1 MRFQLVLLASILLVV
16 GSAVMGVRGHLDA
29 SAAFAPQDS
38 SAVPSAASVVK
49 THTYVSLEP
58 VPRGRDFQVAVVLE
72 IARGY
77 HMNSHKP
84 TDAYLIPTALTA
96 QLPSGFELEDTIYP
110 KGEMEKFSFSPNH
123 ALDVYSGS
131 VTLLLRL
138 AAHADAPLGDT
149 EIPIMLRYQACN
161 DTVCLPPVKMP
172 VSAKLEVAS
181 KGTASREVH
190 PEIFSRLVPAH

>member
-1 MRFQLVLLASILLVV
+1 MRLRLLLLGSMLLLGSVAIGMRGGLHASP
-16 GSAVMGVRGHLDA
+16 
-29 SAAFAPQDS
+29 AFASQDS

-49 THTYVSLEP
+49 THTFVSLER
-58 VPRGRDFQVAVVLE
+58 VPRGREFQIAVVLE

-77 HMNSHKP
+77 HMNSHQP
-84 TDAYLIPTALTA
+84 TDAYLIPTALTL
-96 QLPSGFELEDTIYP
+96 QLPTGFELEDTIYP
-110 KGEMEKFSFSPNH
+110 KGQLEKFAFSPNH

-138 AAHADAPLGDT
+138 EAHADAPLGET

-161 DTVCLPPVKMP
+161 DNVCLPPVKMP
-172 VSAKLEVAS
+172 VSAKLEVAN

-190 PEIFSRLVPAH
+190 PEIFSRLVPTH

>member
-1 MRFQLVLLASILLVV
+1 MRFRLVLLACVLLLFGSIAIGTRERV
-16 GSAVMGVRGHLDA
+16 DA
-29 SAAFAPQDS
+29 SPAPGPQDS

-49 THTYVSLEP
+49 THTFVSLEP

-84 TDAYLIPTALTA
+84 TDAYLIATTLTA
-96 QLPSGFELEDTIYP
+96 QLPTGFELEDTIYP
-110 KGEMEKFSFSPNH
+110 KGQLEKFAFSPNH
-123 ALDVYSGS
+123 ALDVYTSS

-138 AAHADAPLGDT
+138 AAHADAPLGEI

-161 DTVCLPPVKMP
+161 DTVCLPPVKLP
-172 VSAKLEVAS
+172 VSAKLEVAN